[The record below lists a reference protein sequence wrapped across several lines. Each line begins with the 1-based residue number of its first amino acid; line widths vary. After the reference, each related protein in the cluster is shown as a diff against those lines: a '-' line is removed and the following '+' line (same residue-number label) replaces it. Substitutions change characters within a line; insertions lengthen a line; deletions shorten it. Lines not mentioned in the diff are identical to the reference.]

1 MNNYFMSNLKFL
13 REKKGISQNKL
24 AQMINVN
31 QTTIARWE
39 DENRVPTIEKA
50 IEVSIALNIPLND
63 LIGKD
68 LRIKEN
74 QSSKNISNENELKLL
89 KNILT
94 KKGFLNENEEFTE
107 GDFNR
112 LIEFAKANKPF
123 IMKDSNK

>member
-1 MNNYFMSNLKFL
+1 
-13 REKKGISQNKL
+13 
-24 AQMINVN
+24 MINVN